1 MVGQPRHADPA
12 ARLVAVVGEPVRIT
26 ASVTVDVGRRVW
38 GKVADLVM

>member
-12 ARLVAVVGEPVRIT
+12 ARLVVGEPVRIT